1 MTTNDDIIEGKGGA
15 SSASDRAPRSM
26 VRARPRKAK
35 RVRSLLSAVLRR
47 PSLQGRT
54 TMICQSCEMT
64 GGPFAPGEA
73 ALLLAVHEQLHHGG
87 VSLHLR
93 PPLPP
98 AP

>member
-15 SSASDRAPRSM
+15 GPTPARAPRTM
-26 VRARPRKAK
+26 VRARTRKTK
-35 RVRSLLSAVLRR
+35 RARSLLTAVLRK
-47 PSLQGRT
+47 PKMLTSRT

-87 VSLHLR
+87 VSLHR

-98 AP
+98 AT

>member
-1 MTTNDDIIEGKGGA
+1 MTTNDDIIEGRGEAG
-15 SSASDRAPRSM
+15 SASDRAPRTM
-26 VRARPRKAK
+26 VRARTRKTK
-35 RVRSLLSAVLRR
+35 RARSLLTAVLRR
-47 PSLQGRT
+47 PKLQGRT

-87 VSLHLR
+87 VSMHR

>member
-1 MTTNDDIIEGKGGA
+1 MTTNDDIIEGKDGA
-15 SSASDRAPRSM
+15 ASVTDRAPRTM
-26 VRARPRKAK
+26 LRARTRKTK
-35 RVRSLLSAVLRR
+35 RARSLLTAVLRR
-47 PSLQGRT
+47 PRLQGRT

-87 VSLHLR
+87 VSMHR

-98 AP
+98 AT